1 MLDFIKNKIAEKVVD
16 KQLKAHHFE
25 PHTFTDF
32 FGRAFTFFIVMPD
45 DDRDFNYS
53 LSILSF
59 LAEYKKSAVVMTKD
73 FKVSL
78 LPQKFRGRAVEYS
91 ERDITKLKLP
101 SKKFADKLSE
111 MQFNVSID
119 LNRSENLFYSI
130 SSNLVKAPLKIGFA
144 KPDSD
149 KFYNLQILN
158 HEDNP
163 EISYENFLNCLK
175 MFSGLPN
182 EL

>member
-1 MLDFIKNKIAEKVVD
+1 MLDFLKNKIAEKVVD
-16 KQLKAHHFE
+16 KQLKTQTFE

-32 FGRAFTFFIVMPD
+32 FNKAFTFFVAMPE
-45 DDRDFNYS
+45 DDRDFTYS
-53 LSILSF
+53 LPILSF
-59 LAEYKKSAVVMTKD
+59 LAEYKKSAMVMTKD

-78 LPQKFRGRAVEYS
+78 LPQKFRGRAVEYND
-91 ERDITKLKLP
+91 RDKNKWNLPTKRL
-101 SKKFADKLSE
+101 ADKLSE

-119 LNRSENLFYSI
+119 LNRQENLFYSY
-130 SSNLVKAPLKIGFA
+130 SSNLVQSPLRIGFA

-158 HEDNP
+158 QEDNP

-175 MFSGLPN
+175 MFSGLTQ
-182 EL
+182 